1 MSTKYIGQINNTSF
15 VYPNKTLAEYDIDI
29 VHDLNDNSVSGFSTT
44 FSATTITSSSITVTY
59 NLTWVKNGAE
69 PFINNAGLLSAI
81 SIHMLAPGQSY
92 YKPWRVVHSLTSSNT
107 TGSTIN
113 FTGSFSV
120 APPDLGLS
128 LFGPGEM
135 YFEIRFIGHRS
146 ILPIC
151 YSATSGLA
159 PTPTPTPMPTATPTP
174 TPGPTSTPST
184 TPTPT
189 PTATSYASSMYVSG
203 MQATCGNFCTTNYNI
218 STLTGSEQSY
228 ASVSIGDIIDISVA
242 GFYAISNVSTDTTTG
257 PFKVMEIQVY
267 DGNGTITD
275 ILQCSGGSCVPL

>member
-44 FSATTITSSSITVTY
+44 FSATTITTSSITVSY

-120 APPDLGLS
+120 APADLGLS

-151 YSATSGLA
+151 YSASSGLA
-159 PTPTPTPMPTATPTP
+159 PTPTP
-174 TPGPTSTPST
+174 TPGPTSTPT
-184 TPTPT
+184 PTPTATPIGPTPTPT
-189 PTATSYASSMYVSG
+189 PTATAAPPAY
-203 MQATCGNFCTTNYNI
+203 NYY
-218 STLTGSEQSY
+218 TFTPC
-228 ASVSIGDIIDISVA
+228 A
-242 GFYAISNVSTDTTTG
+242 GGGSTDYRSILALALNDVYAFSAG
-257 PFKVMEIQVY
+257 PAVACY
-267 DGNGTITD
+267 TITSITAGVNTND
-275 ILQCSGGSCVPL
+275 LPTLYGPKTGCGDTDCIQP